1 MGNGEAAGSCYELD
15 CVWNQLVANANSD
28 FGNNGDVIDQPKP
41 FRIINSSA
49 PTRICDN
56 GGWTDTWF
64 ARHGYIFNM
73 AVQPG
78 VEVQIEVYHR
88 DELPPVPTHSAT
100 LTNRILVQAENY
112 RQTFAVEPGSGHW
125 PHHPLIEAAFDLLP
139 VPHDVSLRV
148 NVHSAMPP
156 SASVGTSAA
165 LAVALVAAL
174 DALTPGRKTA
184 HELAYAAH
192 AIETQLLKQ
201 QSGVQ
206 DQLAAAYGGINFIEM
221 TSYPYAMV
229 SPVHVSDAIWHEL
242 ERRLLLIYLG
252 KPHHSSQVHE
262 SVIRELEG
270 AGPNDPRIE
279 ALRQPALSARDALLS
294 GDLTA
299 FGQSMIQNND
309 AQAHLKAEL
318 VSVEAHQVIEIA
330 KAHGAIGWKVNGAGG
345 AGGSITLLCNHA
357 VAQRRALVQALCQAN
372 AAFQAIPIHLSRQGA
387 TVWEC

>member
-1 MGNGEAAGSCYELD
+1 MT
-15 CVWNQLVANANSD
+15 
-28 FGNNGDVIDQPKP
+28 DQPKP

-64 ARHGYIFNM
+64 ARHGYIFNI
-73 AVQPG
+73 AVHPG
-78 VEVQIEVYHR
+78 VDVQIEVYHANEWSNALAAEAIPNHT
-88 DELPPVPTHSAT
+88 D
-100 LTNRILVQAENY
+100 RILVQAENY
-112 RQTFAVEPGSGHW
+112 RQTFAVEPGSGNW

-139 VPHDVSLRV
+139 VPHDVALRV

-165 LAVALVAAL
+165 LAVSLVAAL

-192 AIETQLLKQ
+192 SIETQLLKQ

-229 SPVHVSDAIWHEL
+229 SPVNVSDSVWHEL
-242 ERRLLLIYLG
+242 ERRLVLVYLG
-252 KPHHSSQVHE
+252 RPHQSSQVHE

-270 AGPNDPRIE
+270 AGPNDARIE
-279 ALRQPALSARDALLS
+279 ALRQPAQRSRDALLS

-299 FGQSMIQNND
+299 LGRAMIQNND
-309 AQAHLKAEL
+309 AQANLKAEL
-318 VSVEAHQVIEIA
+318 VSAEAHQVIDIA
-330 KAHGAIGWKVNGAGG
+330 KAFGALGWKVNGAGG

-357 VAQRRALVQALCQAN
+357 VAQRRAMVQAITQSN
-372 AAFQAIPIHLSRQGA
+372 AGFQVVPIHLSRHGA

>member
-1 MGNGEAAGSCYELD
+1 M
-15 CVWNQLVANANSD
+15 WNRLIASADSD

-88 DELPPVPTHSAT
+88 DDLPPVPTPAST
-100 LTNRILVQAENY
+100 ITDRITVQAENY

-148 NVHSAMPP
+148 NVYSAMPP

-192 AIETQLLKQ
+192 SIETQLLKQ

-294 GDLTA
+294 GDLNA
-299 FGQSMIQNND
+299 FGQSMIQNNA

-372 AAFQAIPIHLSRQGA
+372 AAFQAIPIHLSRHGA
-387 TVWEC
+387 IVWEC